1 LRRRDFARRSKK
13 ENGMAPARF
22 LRCPRFASR
31 RALIQAALAATL
43 VCASFGAWAG
53 GASARPRSA
62 GELAYAHGDYV
73 RAAQLLAP
81 EAEAGRATA
90 QAYLGYMYENG
101 LGVPQDF
108 VTAAK
113 WLTLAAE
120 QGAPTAQY
128 LLAGL
133 YDRGEGVKHDSVV
146 AEVWYNLAAAHAD
159 PRNREFWA
167 GMRDAVASK
176 LSKAEV
182 DEAQRRARVWVAP
195 AAP

>member
-1 LRRRDFARRSKK
+1 M
-13 ENGMAPARF
+13 ENGMAHARS
-22 LRCPRFASR
+22 SR
-31 RALIQAALAATL
+31 RRRSAPRATLIKAALAAAL
-43 VCASFGAWAG
+43 VCASLGPWVG
-53 GASARPRSA
+53 SASARPRSA

-81 EAEAGRATA
+81 EAEAGRVTA

-108 VTAAK
+108 ATAAK

-133 YDRGEGVKHDSVV
+133 YDRGEGVKHDPVV
-146 AEVWYNLAAAHAD
+146 AEIWYDLAAANTDAG
-159 PRNREFWA
+159 NREFWA

-182 DEAQRRARVWVAP
+182 DEAQRRARAWVAP

>member
-1 LRRRDFARRSKK
+1 
-13 ENGMAPARF
+13 MAPARF
-22 LRCPRFASR
+22 LRYPRFASR

-43 VCASFGAWAG
+43 VYASFGPCAG
-53 GASARPRSA
+53 GASAQPRSA

-101 LGVPQDF
+101 LGIPQDF
-108 VTAAK
+108 LAAAK

-120 QGAPTAQY
+120 QGVPTAQY

-133 YDRGEGVKHDSVV
+133 YDRGEGVKHDPIV
-146 AEVWYNLAAAHAD
+146 AEIWYNLAAAHAD
-159 PRNREFWA
+159 RGNREFWA

-182 DEAQRRARVWVAP
+182 DEAQRRARAWVAP